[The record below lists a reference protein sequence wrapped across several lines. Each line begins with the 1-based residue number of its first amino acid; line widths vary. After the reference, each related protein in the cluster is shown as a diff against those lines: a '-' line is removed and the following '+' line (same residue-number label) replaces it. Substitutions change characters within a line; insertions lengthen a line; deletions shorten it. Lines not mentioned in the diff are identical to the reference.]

1 MRIIRRVSDANECY
15 VGVCYFQLK
24 YKVRGESYK
33 KPGEGIVK
41 VIEEERANLVVIG
54 TRGIGSVKRALIGS
68 VSEYVVR
75 NANVPTLVI
84 PFKKWS

>member
-1 MRIIRRVSDANECY
+1 MGRYHVSA
-15 VGVCYFQLK
+15 CYFQLK

-41 VIEEERANLVVIG
+41 IVEEEHANLIIIG
-54 TRGIGSVKRALIGS
+54 TRGIGSVKRALMGS

-75 NANVPTLVI
+75 NSNVPTLVI
-84 PFKKWS
+84 PYKK